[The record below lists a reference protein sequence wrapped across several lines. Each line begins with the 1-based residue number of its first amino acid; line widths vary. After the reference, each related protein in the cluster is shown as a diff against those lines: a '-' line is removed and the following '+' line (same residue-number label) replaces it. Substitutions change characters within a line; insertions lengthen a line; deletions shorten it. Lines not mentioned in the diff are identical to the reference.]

1 MYRKIV
7 WCYVFVLTLL
17 DISLKTRLSAQGK
30 SHGVTL
36 HDSLIE
42 GISFQEWGSEAGD
55 SKRGAEGIWLQPPSL
70 EFGRAALAE
79 PHARR
84 VTLTNLANTTI
95 HLASVAGTTPDF
107 HASFFESKTL
117 APQANTTFSVVYL
130 GRHEGPASAHLYIHT
145 SLGVFKYPVS
155 AEGVASEWGVWPLV
169 GVRVPLN
176 ATVEPL
182 LTLYNPTAHPVQ
194 VTEVYSSGSW
204 LGLSLAG
211 GGTGAARAAWLVP
224 AGASRALVRLRV
236 TPVGPALQTAYIRVR
251 TNGTGAPLVLAV
263 QARAVP
269 PGEHLAPLHLS
280 LAPRGSGDPPD
291 TFELEAGN
299 SLGSSVT
306 VEGAVWGATCGDAPP
321 SPERPAPPPAHN
333 GQNDKSTTNGK
344 RSDGVYL
351 SLETSRLEPH
361 QPLRRVGR
369 VTLDYGE
376 MWAAAAG
383 AAAAGVAAEGAAR
396 QAWCGG
402 WLRVGRARARYSVR
416 VLAGTLALHPPRL
429 LFITADEKKALEERE
444 IRVHN
449 EFPVP
454 LHITGLH
461 YPPEVLEH
469 FHHESA
475 TPLVL
480 GAGEQARLG
489 SLRLRGLQP
498 GLLLDANVTVRTNL
512 THYTLPLHLYSGQLL
527 LEWEWP
533 AEHSSAE
540 ELRLGAVGTS
550 TRTVVWARL
559 RNPGPRPLCVVEA
572 QADLPGVSVWLA
584 DGACVAPRHAARAR
598 LTVHAPARPA
608 ALRGRLRVR
617 TEHALHETRLSL
629 RALAGRLLVHPLHFG
644 YAAPYVWASAALV
657 LENSMSVGMRLVN
670 VSRPEPEPAVWF
682 VSEGGGAEW
691 SGRSAAGR
699 VLFAPER
706 LCAPRCYTGLDLREP
721 EGAAWAARG
730 AGGLEADAALHAAR
744 FAQYAALAH
753 THVNISLHVHTDQV
767 VQARAAGGAGWAWP
781 RVAAGAGAAAG
792 AAGPAPLG
800 AATTLRLRA
809 RNPSALPL
817 VLQPVLAPVDLR
829 LTDAVESPHCKSE
842 QCVWTHDA
850 FALSEWR
857 STRGLAREWSPGE
870 GGAPPR
876 PATRPSPQVLP
887 PLLLAPDAEVELKI
901 TFTPDVA
908 AALTTY
914 LYLRNNLTI
923 IEGVQLWGRGAHP
936 RFELAGRAAGSP
948 AALVLELRDCA
959 PQPLR
964 RAVSVRNTGDVPL
977 RLHDWRVA
985 GRPCEARGFRLSP
998 CAALALAPNES
1009 RALHLAFSPDYT
1021 LARVA
1026 ARLTL
1031 RVEHSTA
1038 EFSLLA
1044 VAPAALL
1051 PRCHSALLRP
1061 PFDSTMRTTGTLLAL
1076 AVFVL
1081 VLAAAAIDAERELR
1095 RSRPPRLSAPPLR
1108 APLDLRALAAEPP
1121 APAPPPPCLPPRPP
1135 ARRRRTARRPP
1146 VPSDPQAERRAFE
1159 RWRSNVLRSAE
1170 DEDSRS
1176 SEDAEPDRGPS
1187 GSSENAPAVSAET
1200 PTAAALEMTNDGY
1213 EADPET
1219 EERLVGSDED
1229 LGSTAT
1235 ISTSSASSSSSS
1247 SSSSPVEER
1256 EPVDDDDVG
1265 GREKRSLSDTPVG
1278 ADGDPLVEVTPKR
1291 RSPLRPEDAREG
1303 REERRRREGGDAAR
1317 RERDRPRRDS
1327 DGAIVRPRPVG
1338 PKHHARREKSS
1349 KRRCERAPASPGPV
1363 GARASPAAAA
1373 GGLRWGASWSSVV
1386 ARGGGAGPEPAPLP
1400 PIGSDVR
1407 RRPPPADN
1415 SLFYF
1420 NGEQSVVPRPDA
1432 DFAWRASPPADAAP
1446 FVSPPN
1452 DPYLEECAG
1461 VSSGYGGVWGGAWG
1475 WGGAALRPPPGFP
1488 AQPARVYDPFSSL
1501 AAIWAPSAP
1510 LWSPGTDAPQRPERS
1525 PPKVP
1530 GAPLDRNSDN

>member
-194 VTEVYSSGSW
+194 VRAR
-204 LGLSLAG
+204 SL
-211 GGTGAARAAWLVP
+211 TSP
-224 AGASRALVRLRV
+224 ALVRDKVSR
-236 TPVGPALQTAYIRVR
+236 
-251 TNGTGAPLVLAV
+251 
-263 QARAVP
+263 
-269 PGEHLAPLHLS
+269 S
-280 LAPRGSGDPPD
+280 
-291 TFELEAGN
+291 FENE
-299 SLGSSVT
+299 
-306 VEGAVWGATCGDAPP
+306 
-321 SPERPAPPPAHN
+321 
-333 GQNDKSTTNGK
+333 
-344 RSDGVYL
+344 SDGVYL

-376 MWAAAAG
+376 MWAAAA
-383 AAAAGVAAEGAAR
+383 GAAR

-475 TPLVL
+475 TPMVL

-753 THVNISLHVHTDQV
+753 THVNISLHVHTDQ
-767 VQARAAGGAGWAWP
+767 
-781 RVAAGAGAAAG
+781 AAGAGAAAG

-876 PATRPSPQVLP
+876 PTARPSPQVLP

-901 TFTPDVA
+901 TFTPNEA

-977 RLHDWRVA
+977 RLPTARA
-985 GRPCEARGFRLSP
+985 AAAEAALRLSALRP
-998 CAALALAPNES
+998 ALALAPPTYP
-1009 RALHLAFSPDYT
+1009 RRPPPPALLP
-1021 LARVA
+1021 L
-1026 ARLTL
+1026 RLYI
-1031 RVEHSTA
+1031 HSTA